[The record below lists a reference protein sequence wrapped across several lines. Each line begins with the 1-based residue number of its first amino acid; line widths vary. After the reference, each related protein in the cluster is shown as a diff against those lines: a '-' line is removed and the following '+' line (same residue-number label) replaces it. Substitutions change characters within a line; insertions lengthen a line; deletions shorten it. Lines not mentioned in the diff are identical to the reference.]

1 MSNQTNTT
9 SLLESIKKRLS
20 KFDNKTQSK
29 IQQPKIDDKNNSK
42 KIYETSNK
50 FNEADLD
57 LDDETDSI
65 NTKNFQNKNI
75 AEINNDFNFEDYE
88 TEIEDQNDESN
99 DKNAEIDIESLK
111 KEIGYVDDHE
121 EDIESLKNNEKLS
134 DNLKIDID
142 KKEQLNSAFASAD
155 IIDPIELEIQKLDAE
170 ISLKNNAKKINNL
183 PEIDLKNFLDK
194 NFIKDEE
201 ILEKQ
206 INNQISNSLNL
217 ENIESKD
224 DLKDIEFKNNF
235 ENTDLKQD
243 LSKLQNNFSE
253 DNINLNIEDNIDK
266 LPEIKQNNIIENLED
281 DNLSKNDKDNKINL
295 DENLKIDND
304 IKLEEIQ
311 DNKASIHNE
320 VDDLKDTKND
330 SNSENIDKKYDIKKI
345 NQNNNLY
352 YSDSLKI
359 ENKNIPNNIEN
370 INPQNILHNNI
381 LNNVYIYSFISTI
394 GAFYYYE
401 NGDENDASMRFLKVQ
416 DVDLKIVPTEYVKKD
431 YFDRFVDI
439 DIFYENNFTSFKEQN
454 YEKLAQIDTIIENK
468 NIDDLNSPK
477 NIDNKSLKNSIETD
491 TNIKKNDDSAKLN
504 NSAKINNSD
513 DINEVKNDDKIIE
526 NNLDKD
532 SKKDPSFE
540 NSKIQDYNNKIS
552 NNIKSIFDDFNND
565 NLNLKNI
572 KIDNDLKF
580 KYVDDI
586 NINNNII
593 QDDNQKYF
601 ENSSIKNNK
610 VEEKLDENEVND
622 DDSKLQQDL
631 ELSNQKLT
639 YGDDLKNYSSI
650 LNNKTNIY
658 MTNQNQNNNENS
670 FKDKDFSQV
679 KIDENDIKKS
689 HEISQESPNK
699 KSIDVEK
706 INYNLIH
713 EEVAYQANNSI
724 KKLIEAKNLVNSV
737 NNFVHDQVLTKIAVN
752 LLEPKLEKWLNENL
766 PNLVEEI
773 VKQEIEKIVPK
784 D

>member
-1 MSNQTNTT
+1 
-9 SLLESIKKRLS
+9 
-20 KFDNKTQSK
+20 
-29 IQQPKIDDKNNSK
+29 
-42 KIYETSNK
+42 
-50 FNEADLD
+50 
-57 LDDETDSI
+57 
-65 NTKNFQNKNI
+65 
-75 AEINNDFNFEDYE
+75 
-88 TEIEDQNDESN
+88 
-99 DKNAEIDIESLK
+99 
-111 KEIGYVDDHE
+111 
-121 EDIESLKNNEKLS
+121 
-134 DNLKIDID
+134 
-142 KKEQLNSAFASAD
+142 
-155 IIDPIELEIQKLDAE
+155 
-170 ISLKNNAKKINNL
+170 
-183 PEIDLKNFLDK
+183 
-194 NFIKDEE
+194 
-201 ILEKQ
+201 
-206 INNQISNSLNL
+206 
-217 ENIESKD
+217 
-224 DLKDIEFKNNF
+224 
-235 ENTDLKQD
+235 
-243 LSKLQNNFSE
+243 
-253 DNINLNIEDNIDK
+253 
-266 LPEIKQNNIIENLED
+266 
-281 DNLSKNDKDNKINL
+281 
-295 DENLKIDND
+295 
-304 IKLEEIQ
+304 
-311 DNKASIHNE
+311 
-320 VDDLKDTKND
+320 
-330 SNSENIDKKYDIKKI
+330 
-345 NQNNNLY
+345 
-352 YSDSLKI
+352 
-359 ENKNIPNNIEN
+359 
-370 INPQNILHNNI
+370 
-381 LNNVYIYSFISTI
+381 
-394 GAFYYYE
+394 
-401 NGDENDASMRFLKVQ
+401 MRFLKVQ

-513 DINEVKNDDKIIE
+513 YINEVKNDDKIIE

-586 NINNNII
+586 KIDNNII

-610 VEEKLDENEVND
+610 VEEKLDENEVNH